1 VNAQASVRRLAPRAL
16 AAAGFLALL
25 SVPYVLDP
33 FRLSIMEKALAFAI
47 FALSLDL
54 IWGIAG
60 ILSFG
65 HAAFFGLGAYSLG
78 LIARHVAIP
87 GVSYIGLGAA
97 VILPA
102 VLAAALGYFTFSGRV
117 SGAYFALITLAVSL
131 ILSQVAT
138 TWISVTGGDN
148 GLYPV
153 PHLTL
158 GMPPAV
164 AFAIDT
170 DPRIY
175 YFGLALLVAAL
186 FLGRSLVRSAFGQ
199 ALLATQS
206 NESRAECL
214 GYDTAALKLAIFT
227 ISGGMAGLA
236 GATYASIVGFVNPGL
251 LGLLMSTQVIVWVA
265 LGGRGTLLGGV
276 AGALVV
282 AFLSDYL
289 SGTFVQV
296 WQLILGAC
304 LLLVVLF
311 RPQGLLGSERVRR
324 LMGTQ

>member
-1 VNAQASVRRLAPRAL
+1 MSARANIRLSKAHGAL
-16 AAAGFLALL
+16 GIAFLALAV
-25 SVPYVLDP
+25 VPYLLDP
-33 FRLSIMEKALAFAI
+33 FRLSIMEKALSFAI

-54 IWGIAG
+54 IWGVAG

-78 LIARHVAIP
+78 LITQGVAFP
-87 GVSYIGLGAA
+87 GISYVGLASA

-102 VLAAALGYFTFSGRV
+102 LLAFGLGYFTFFGRV
-117 SGAYFALITLAVSL
+117 SGPYFALITLAASL

-158 GMPPAV
+158 EVPLTRGV
-164 AFAIDT
+164 TLDT
-170 DPRIY
+170 DLKIY
-175 YFGLALLVAAL
+175 YSILALLVAVL
-186 FLGRSLVRSAFGQ
+186 FLARFLVRSSFGQ
-199 ALLATQS
+199 ALLAMQS
-206 NESRAECL
+206 NEMRAECL
-214 GYDTAALKLAIFT
+214 GYNTAALKLAVFT
-227 ISGGMAGLA
+227 ISGAMAGLA
-236 GATYASIVGFVNPGL
+236 GAMYAPIVGFVNPGL

-265 LGGRGTLLGGV
+265 LGGRSTLIGGIV
-276 AGALVV
+276 GALVI

-296 WQLILGAC
+296 WQLLLGGS

-311 RPQGLLGSERVRR
+311 RPDGLLGSRPIRK
-324 LMGTQ
+324 LMGIR